1 MSETQVTWVDGLQF
15 VAESAGHSFVVDG
28 APGFGGDTGMPPMRL
43 LLLGAAG
50 CSAMDVVHIL
60 KNRMRKPLTGLRV
73 EVQSEQAEEHPKVYT
88 RIELKYLVRGRGLRE
103 KDVRRAIELSNTKFC
118 SAAIM
123 LGEIAE
129 ITTSFEIEEEEPKVQ
144 EG

>member
-1 MSETQVTWVDGLQF
+1 MSDTQVTWVDGMQF
-15 VAESAGHSFVVDG
+15 VAESAGHSIVVDG
-28 APGFGGDTGMPPMRL
+28 APGFGRDTGMPPMRL

-60 KNRMRKPLTGLRV
+60 KNRMRKPVTGLRI

-88 RIELKYLVRGRGLRE
+88 RIEFKYLLKGRGLKH
-103 KDVRRAIELSNTKFC
+103 KDIRRAIELSNTKFC

-123 LGEIAE
+123 LAKTAE
-129 ITTSFEIEEEEPKVQ
+129 IVTSYEIEEEQ
-144 EG
+144 

>member
-1 MSETQVTWVDGLQF
+1 MSDTQVTWVDGMQF
-15 VAESAGHSFVVDG
+15 VAESAGHSIVVDG
-28 APGFGGDTGMPPMRL
+28 APGFGRDTGMPPMHL

-60 KNRMRKPLTGLRV
+60 KNRMRKDVTDLRV
-73 EVQSEQAEEHPKVYT
+73 KVNAEQADEHPKVYT
-88 RIELKYLVRGRGLRE
+88 RIELKYLVKGQGLKD
-103 KDVRRAIELSNTKFC
+103 KDVRRAIEMSNTKFC

-123 LGEIAE
+123 LGKTAQVVWDY
-129 ITTSFEIEEEEPKVQ
+129 EIEA

>member
-1 MSETQVTWVDGLQF
+1 MSDTQVTWVDGMQF
-15 VAESAGHSFVVDG
+15 LAESAGHAIVVDG
-28 APGFGGDTGMPPMRL
+28 APGFGRDTGMPPMRL
-43 LLLGAAG
+43 LLLGVAG

-73 EVQSEQAEEHPKVYT
+73 EVKSEQAKEHPKVYT
-88 RIELKYLVRGRGLRE
+88 RIELKYLLKGRGLKE

-123 LGEIAE
+123 LAETAE
-129 ITTSFEIEEEEPKVQ
+129 ILTSYEIQ
-144 EG
+144 EQD